1 MTSGRKLKKGDR
13 KMPVFDFSGKGTGKA
28 EEVCT
33 YTTFISDAKEKSPE
47 DPILVISNKEQQWK
61 HHTNG
66 LYQSDKKDLF

>member
-1 MTSGRKLKKGDR
+1 
-13 KMPVFDFSGKGTGKA
+13 MPVFDFSGKGTGKA

-66 LYQSDKKDLF
+66 PFYQSDKKDLF